1 MTQSDIHL
9 NINLLPDKPGVYQ
22 FFDADGIILYIGKAK
37 NLKKRVQ
44 SYFVSGSA
52 NGGKIAVLV
61 KRIKDIKYTVVE
73 TESDALLLE
82 NNLIK
87 QYKPKYNILL
97 KDDKTYPWIC
107 IRNEPFPRVLTTRR
121 YIPDGSLYFGPYTSG
136 ILVKTLINLIKSLYP
151 LRTCNLNLSP
161 KNIQM
166 GKFKA
171 CLEYQMGN
179 CMAPCI
185 GNQTIDQYNTGIEAI
200 KSILKGNLSEVIKWI
215 KEGMAQAV
223 ATYNFELAHQLKCKL
238 DILERYQSKSTIVN
252 PSNSDLDVFAI
263 MQKDGITVTNYFNV
277 VKGAIVQTYSLE
289 LKPNLDEG
297 IEELLTV
304 AISEIR
310 DRVRSQSK
318 TILASAMPDFQLDGI
333 KYLVPA
339 RGDKKKLIELG
350 LRNCASQI
358 LEIERRNEIQ
368 KPHDRTQR
376 ILLAIQKDL
385 QIDELPTHIECFD
398 NSNLQGTN
406 PVSSCVVFRNAK
418 PTKRDYRHYIV
429 KTVNGPDDFSTMKE
443 VVYRRYHRL
452 LSEETPLPQLVVIDG
467 GKGQVNAAFKS
478 LASLGIENRVR
489 LIGIA
494 KKLEEIYFPGDP
506 IPLYLDKKSETL
518 KVIQHLRNEAH
529 RFGVKLHTARR
540 SRKSIQS
547 ELRSIPGVGDKT
559 VDLLFKEYKTIQAI
573 IDSDEK
579 ILAGLVGASKAS
591 KIVNYF
597 KNNR

>member
-1 MTQSDIHL
+1 MILSDEHT
-9 NINLLPDKPGVYQ
+9 NLAILPEKPGVYQ
-22 FFDADGIILYIGKAK
+22 FFDANGIILYIGKAK

-44 SYFVSGSA
+44 SYFVNGKA
-52 NGGKIAVLV
+52 NSGKIGALV

-87 QYKPKYNILL
+87 QFKPKYNILL
-97 KDDKTYPWIC
+97 KDDKTYPWIS
-107 IRNEPFPRVLTTRR
+107 IRNEPFPRVITTRR

-136 ILVKTLINLIKSLYP
+136 LLVKTLINLIKSLYP

-161 KNIQM
+161 SNIKL

-179 CMAPCI
+179 CQAPCI
-185 GNQTIDQYNTGIEAI
+185 GEQSIDQYNSGIEAI

-215 KEGMAQAV
+215 KDGMTQAA
-223 ATYNFELAHQLKCKL
+223 ATYNFELAYQLKCKL

-252 PSNSDLDVFAI
+252 PSNSDLDVFAL
-263 MQKDGITVTNYFNV
+263 MQKDGITVANYFNV

-289 LKPNLDEG
+289 LKPNLDESL
-297 IEELLTV
+297 EELLTV

-310 DRVRSQSK
+310 DRVRSHSK
-318 TILASAMPDFQLDGI
+318 TIVSSAMPDFQLNGV
-333 KYLVPA
+333 KYVVPV
-339 RGDKKKLIELG
+339 RGDKKKLIDLG

-358 LEIERRNEIQ
+358 LEIERRSEIQ

-376 ILLAIQKDL
+376 ILLAMKNDL
-385 QIDELPTHIECFD
+385 HLAELPAYIECFD
-398 NSNLQGTN
+398 NSNLQGSN

-418 PTKRDYRHYIV
+418 PSKRDYRHFLV
-429 KTVNGPDDFSTMKE
+429 KTVEGPDDFSTMKE
-443 VVYRRYHRL
+443 VVYRRYNRL
-452 LSEETPLPQLVVIDG
+452 LSENKQLPQLVVIDG
-467 GKGQVNAAFKS
+467 GKGQVNAAFQS
-478 LASLGIENRVR
+478 LANLGLENKIR

-518 KVIQHLRNEAH
+518 KVIQYIRNEAH
-529 RFGVKLHTARR
+529 RFGVRLHKTRR
-540 SRKSIQS
+540 SSNTIKS
-547 ELRSIPGVGDKT
+547 ELRSIPGIGDKT
-559 VDLLFKEYKTIQAI
+559 INLLFKEYKSIQAI
-573 IDSDEK
+573 RDSDEK
-579 ILAGLVGASKAS
+579 RLVELVGASKARI
-591 KIVNYF
+591 IVSHF